1 MHMETAVADQI
12 QLSYLEQTAYFA
24 ALRQGIQI
32 LDAEDVQGRWRFLA
46 ATQ

>member
-24 ALRQGIQI
+24 PLRQGIQI
-32 LDAEDVQGRWRFLA
+32 LNAEDVQGRW
-46 ATQ
+46 

>member
-32 LDAEDVQGRWRFLA
+32 LNAEDVQGWWRFLA